1 MISVERD
8 LAASNTWL
16 HEYKVLGF
24 CIMCMKFPMK
34 KSNFVC
40 FFTRICVAI
49 HALMMEMDHLK
60 IRDFLHLQ
68 KLFGLEVCYD
78 VIRSD

>member
-1 MISVERD
+1 MAKIWLLGRLVRVISVERD

-40 FFTRICVAI
+40 FFTRFCVAI
-49 HALMMEMDHLK
+49 HALMMNP
-60 IRDFLHLQ
+60 
-68 KLFGLEVCYD
+68 
-78 VIRSD
+78 S

>member
-49 HALMMEMDHLK
+49 HALMMNP
-60 IRDFLHLQ
+60 
-68 KLFGLEVCYD
+68 
-78 VIRSD
+78 S